1 MQQPSA
7 IKEMRTRLEC
17 YRGRFAE
24 IARKHRISYSW
35 LTKFAQ
41 GKLENPT
48 LRNLDALSATL
59 KKLDTAA
66 KRKLTTRSAR

>member
-1 MQQPSA
+1 
-7 IKEMRTRLEC
+7 MRTRLERH
-17 YRGRFAE
+17 RGQFAE

-48 LRNLDALSATL
+48 LRNLNALSTAL
-59 KKLDTAA
+59 KKLDAA
-66 KRKLTTRSAR
+66 ATRKKPATRAAR